1 MLFNFLLGLTIT
13 LLISKSLFSFIYF
26 QKINNL
32 EKTEINESNYTVIQ
46 PILSGDTRLEE
57 DLTANLVNTE
67 KMKFIWL
74 VDKSDS
80 TVIKTVEKI
89 LKNKNF
95 SDRVEVYELDDV
107 PQEVNPKIFKLA
119 QVVDKIETEYT
130 VILDDDSV
138 MDRKRLNELSIY
150 EKDKS
155 EWVATGIPFNYN
167 VNGFYSK
174 LISAFINSNSIFSYF
189 SMSFLK
195 ENRTINGI
203 CSKMGTTKFNS
214 NFTWKS

>member
-1 MLFNFLLGLTIT
+1 MIMLFNFLLGLTIT

-32 EKTEINESNYTVIQ
+32 EKTEINGSNYTVVQ

-57 DLTANLVNTE
+57 DLTANLINTE
-67 KMKFIWL
+67 NMKFIWL

-80 TVIKTVEKI
+80 IAIKTAEKI
-89 LKNKNF
+89 LENRNF
-95 SDRVEVYELDDV
+95 SDRVEIYELDDV

-138 MDRKRLNELSIY
+138 MDRKRLNELSMKKI
-150 EKDKS
+150 
-155 EWVATGIPFNYN
+155 NQ
-167 VNGFYSK
+167 NG
-174 LISAFINSNSIFSYF
+174 
-189 SMSFLK
+189 
-195 ENRTINGI
+195 
-203 CSKMGTTKFNS
+203 
-214 NFTWKS
+214 

>member
-1 MLFNFLLGLTIT
+1 MIMLFNFLLGLTIT

-80 TVIKTVEKI
+80 TAIKTVEKI
-89 LKNKNF
+89 LKNKKKF
-95 SDRVEVYELDDV
+95 E
-107 PQEVNPKIFKLA
+107 
-119 QVVDKIETEYT
+119 
-130 VILDDDSV
+130 ILDE
-138 MDRKRLNELSIY
+138 RKS
-150 EKDKS
+150 
-155 EWVATGIPFNYN
+155 T
-167 VNGFYSK
+167 
-174 LISAFINSNSIFSYF
+174 
-189 SMSFLK
+189 
-195 ENRTINGI
+195 
-203 CSKMGTTKFNS
+203 
-214 NFTWKS
+214 